1 VKQTDMQN
9 NWVEENQTYLSTQIN
24 YIKKILQEN
33 ILSKKNTDSTDEK
46 SKPPLWNRDIDSSS
60 PSLEFLS
67 HVFGLSVFEKYV
79 LVLCA
84 GIDLDPEI
92 KQLSENYNSN
102 PYPTFELALSILPGA
117 HWSALTPESPLR
129 RLNLISLENRP
140 NTTVTT
146 SPLRIDE
153 RILHYLTGINYL
165 DPRLHG
171 IVTPIRI
178 EKHLI
183 KSNHHL
189 VKNIVDS
196 FKHNKKLS
204 VVQLLGPDTINKK
217 IGPVTFPPRNLSRI
231 SLWLESMSSACM

>member
-1 VKQTDMQN
+1 MKQTDMQN

-92 KQLSENYNSN
+92 KHLSENYNSN
-102 PYPTFELALSILPGA
+102 SYPTFELALSILPA
-117 HWSALTPESPLR
+117 
-129 RLNLISLENRP
+129 
-140 NTTVTT
+140 
-146 SPLRIDE
+146 
-153 RILHYLTGINYL
+153 
-165 DPRLHG
+165 
-171 IVTPIRI
+171 
-178 EKHLI
+178 
-183 KSNHHL
+183 
-189 VKNIVDS
+189 
-196 FKHNKKLS
+196 
-204 VVQLLGPDTINKK
+204 
-217 IGPVTFPPRNLSRI
+217 FPSQTRVSYGMVP
-231 SLWLESMSSACM
+231 AA